1 MSKNLLKNKKN
12 LRSEYPEKNLIH
24 FVGIGGI
31 GMSGIAEILHNL
43 GYKIQGSDKK
53 NNKNCLRLVK
63 KGIKVFV
70 GHDKQNI
77 KNATL
82 LVVSSAVKM
91 KNIEIRTALKNKVP
105 VIKRSEMLSE
115 LIGLKNSIVVS
126 GSHGKT
132 TTTSLISALMDAAK
146 LDPTVINGG
155 VINSYG
161 TTAKLGDGKW
171 IVVEG
176 DESDGSFKD
185 LPVTIAVVTNIDKEH
200 LDHYGSPK
208 LLRESFISFIEE
220 TPFYGLATVCIDHPE
235 TRKVLKKITD
245 KKILTYGLRKDAN
258 FYPENIKM
266 DKGKSTFD
274 VIINNKDRKEEKRK
288 FLKKVVLNMPGTH
301 NIVNSLAAIVVGY
314 FLKIPKKIIHGSFKE
329 FSGIER
335 RLTLINIV
343 KNNIKIFDDYAH
355 HPTEIKCALTT
366 LKKIYSKSSIISVFQ
381 PHRYSRTKS
390 LFDEFC
396 KSLSLADK
404 VIISDIYGAGEKKIS
419 GINKEKLKHGIEKI
433 GHKNV
438 LTLNKFQNL
447 STIIKRE
454 ARADDIIVFLGA
466 GSISTWAN
474 DLAKQ
479 LK

>member
-53 NNKNCLRLVK
+53 NNKNCLRLIK

-82 LVVSSAVKM
+82 LVISSAVKM

-200 LDHYGSPK
+200 LDHYGSLK
-208 LLRESFISFIEE
+208 LLRKSFISFI
-220 TPFYGLATVCIDHPE
+220 
-235 TRKVLKKITD
+235 
-245 KKILTYGLRKDAN
+245 
-258 FYPENIKM
+258 
-266 DKGKSTFD
+266 
-274 VIINNKDRKEEKRK
+274 
-288 FLKKVVLNMPGTH
+288 
-301 NIVNSLAAIVVGY
+301 Y
-314 FLKIPKKIIHGSFKE
+314 F
-329 FSGIER
+329 
-335 RLTLINIV
+335 
-343 KNNIKIFDDYAH
+343 A
-355 HPTEIKCALTT
+355 
-366 LKKIYSKSSIISVFQ
+366 
-381 PHRYSRTKS
+381 
-390 LFDEFC
+390 
-396 KSLSLADK
+396 
-404 VIISDIYGAGEKKIS
+404 
-419 GINKEKLKHGIEKI
+419 
-433 GHKNV
+433 
-438 LTLNKFQNL
+438 
-447 STIIKRE
+447 
-454 ARADDIIVFLGA
+454 
-466 GSISTWAN
+466 
-474 DLAKQ
+474 
-479 LK
+479 